1 MDDRGLITVGAPRAF
16 EPPPVDPELNQ
27 PYVGRMDSLLVEGTV
42 CGAWRMVKQV
52 VHTYARDPS
61 PANAQQVTSAFQALR
76 EQQERSQALAR
87 WRGIS

>member
-16 EPPPVDPELNQ
+16 EPPPVDPGLNE
-27 PYVGRMDSLLVEGTV
+27 PYVARMATPLAEGTV

-61 PANAQQVTSAFQALR
+61 PANAQQVASAFQMLR
-76 EQQERSQALAR
+76 EQQERSRALAR